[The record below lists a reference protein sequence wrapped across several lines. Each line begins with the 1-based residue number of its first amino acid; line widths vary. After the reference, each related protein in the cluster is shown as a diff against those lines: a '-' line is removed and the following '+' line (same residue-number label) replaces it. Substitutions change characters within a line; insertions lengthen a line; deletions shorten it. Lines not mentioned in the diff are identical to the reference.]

1 MENHGKSWKIME
13 NHGNANKLWQVPAL
27 WLFVRHQDRG
37 KRDQH
42 VLFCWGAVLF
52 QKEQQV
58 IWIHLAAV
66 FN

>member
-1 MENHGKSWKIME
+1 ME

-27 WLFVRHQDRG
+27 WHFVRLQDRG
-37 KRDQH
+37 KRDQN
-42 VLFCWGAVLF
+42 VLFCWGAADAAVLF

-66 FN
+66 IN